1 MRLAVIAGQVF
12 GRRMWI
18 GRRDAR
24 SLPGSRSRPG
34 PSSRRL
40 DERGPN
46 QVDSGRF
53 GALNDRRVSEELEGF
68 MPVINES
75 PQGRD
80 RRCGT
85 ARAAASGMGSSRRY
99 SAGGLRAA
107 DRLATTQEGVCAQ
120 ESGADRAEHGG
131 ISPNV
136 GRLSRLM
143 SLGIVDPQ
151 SFAVGVIAGVAAT
164 GLFVGFAALLVVGI
178 P

>member
-1 MRLAVIAGQVF
+1 MSEA
-12 GRRMWI
+12 
-18 GRRDAR
+18 
-24 SLPGSRSRPG
+24 
-34 PSSRRL
+34 
-40 DERGPN
+40 PN

-53 GALNDRRVSEELEGF
+53 GAFNDRRASEELEAF
-68 MPVINES
+68 VPVINES
-75 PQGRD
+75 LQGRD

-120 ESGADRAEHGG
+120 EFGAGRAVHGG
-131 ISPNV
+131 IRPNV
-136 GRLSRLM
+136 DRLCRPM
-143 SLGIVDPQ
+143 SLGIVDLQ
-151 SFAVGVIAGVAAT
+151 SFEAGVIAVVAAT